1 MAELFQDPS
10 IWLTITSVVIALIAL
25 YQTHHQIKLSNKQ
38 QLFDRRLDKY
48 LLVEELLDC
57 YREEQNTIQMVR
69 YNNTLNDETLCMQ
82 FISFTSTRSLGE
94 ISSCIYSEIEQSRN
108 LFLSKLD
115 MLERSEQEIAF
126 LFPKREATLINEFIH
141 KYTELLTTLYTYRNE
156 NTLVAV
162 PNDSADHNLTI
173 LCIYRMLQDSY
184 DKIES
189 NNVEIKLAKIIHL

>member
-1 MAELFQDPS
+1 M
-10 IWLTITSVVIALIAL
+10 WLTTTSVVIALIAL

-69 YNNTLNDETLCMQ
+69 CNSTLTDETLCMQ

-115 MLERSEQEIAF
+115 MLGRLEQEIAF
-126 LFPKREATLINEFIH
+126 LFPKREAALINDFIH
-141 KYTELLTTLYTYRNE
+141 RYTELLITLYTYRND
-156 NTLVAV
+156 NTLPAN
-162 PNDSADHNLTI
+162 PSDRANRNLAI
-173 LCIYRMLQDSY
+173 LCIYKTLQESY